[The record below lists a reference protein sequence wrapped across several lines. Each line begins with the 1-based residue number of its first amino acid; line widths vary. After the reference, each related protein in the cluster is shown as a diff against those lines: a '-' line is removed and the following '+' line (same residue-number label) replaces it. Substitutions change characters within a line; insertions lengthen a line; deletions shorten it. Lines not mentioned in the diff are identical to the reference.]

1 MTKLILIRTAQTD
14 WQAQGR
20 LAGDTDLEL
29 NEIGHRQAAA
39 DAQAVAGFAPQSIH
53 CGADQATQQTAT
65 IIADELRLKVKTL
78 DALREIDLGHW
89 EGLTIQGFRDRFS
102 KVYRQWRSNPL
113 SVEPPEGESV
123 SAIAARLEK
132 GIVKILKRKN
142 ESPLILVLGRFAYAT
157 TRCSLDD
164 GDFEHFWKYIDDES
178 QWHALDFDPTRNA
191 DGAKVKKDAT
201 TGS

>member
-39 DAQAVAGFAPQSIH
+39 DAQAVAGFAAGSIH
-53 CGADQATQQTAT
+53 CGADQATRETAA
-65 IIADELRLKVKTL
+65 IVADELLLKVKAV
-78 DALREIDLGHW
+78 DELREMDLGHW
-89 EGLTIQGFRDRFS
+89 EGLTVQDFRDRFS
-102 KVYRQWRSNPL
+102 KVHRQWRNDPL

-132 GIVKILKRKN
+132 SLEKILKRKN
-142 ESPLILVLGRFAYAT
+142 DQPVILVLGRFAYAT
-157 TRCSLDD
+157 ARCSLDD
-164 GDFEHFWKYIDDES
+164 GDYAHFWKYVEDEG
-178 QWHALDFDPTRNA
+178 QWHALDWEKTQKAN
-191 DGAKVKKDAT
+191 GAT
-201 TGS
+201 TD